1 MVPQRCFLDK
11 NASPV
16 QRMIGGDGAVRW
28 WAADAGDS
36 ELDTGEGAAAVTE
49 AGSGVRTSESESD
62 VEWSRLCAESPRTRQ
77 SRRPPSR
84 SSSASSKGSAAC
96 HNVGRASSASSE
108 GSAACHIAGA
118 LSTELE
124 VWAWEEAHHASFQ
137 DVALILWCLAAVNGQ
152 NKELTDALVVR
163 ANAKAGGC
171 SGPDMAIM
179 WKALADLGAAP
190 QPATVEKLL
199 VRMQS
204 LASEVTERQRAQMIR
219 DLRACGLRPRDS
231 PAAHRAIA
239 ALKSASTTCVD
250 ECARTQPR

>member
-84 SSSASSKGSAAC
+84 SSSASSEGSAAC
-96 HNVGRASSASSE
+96 HN
-108 GSAACHIAGA
+108 AGA

-204 LASEVTERQRAQMIR
+204 LASEVTERQGAQMIR